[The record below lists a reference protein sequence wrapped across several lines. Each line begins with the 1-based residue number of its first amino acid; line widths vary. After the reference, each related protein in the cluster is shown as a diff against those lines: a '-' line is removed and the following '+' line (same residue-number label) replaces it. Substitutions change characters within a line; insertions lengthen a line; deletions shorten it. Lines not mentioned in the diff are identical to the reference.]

1 VCHQIFA
8 QIMANP
14 NNRLLSAAAASS
26 ISNNRSELTPSQAIQ
41 HALEKGW
48 HGGKSGAM
56 AMGINVCSL
65 MWIRTTMNYQY
76 RYGTT
81 TKQAMQKLWHEG
93 GIPRFYRGLAPA
105 LFQGPLSRF
114 GDTAAN
120 TAILALLE
128 PYDIPIA
135 AKTGAA
141 SISAGLWRILIT
153 PIDTLKTTLQVEG
166 KQALPLLGAK
176 IRTHGILVT
185 FHGALAAA
193 SATAVGHFPWFFTFN
208 TLQESIPKP
217 QEGSHPAWKF
227 ARNALIGF
235 VASIVSDTTSN
246 SLRVIKTTRQT
257 FDKPLSYPEVVRHVV
272 KSDGIIGLFGRG
284 LKTRIMANALNS
296 MLFAT
301 LWKYIMERQ
310 EKARQHS

>member
-1 VCHQIFA
+1 MTNQ
-8 QIMANP
+8 NS
-14 NNRLLSAAAASS
+14 RLLSALATSS
-26 ISNNRSELTPSQAIQ
+26 VANNKSELTPSQTIQ
-41 HALEKGW
+41 YALEKGW

-56 AMGINVCSL
+56 AMGINVCTL

-81 TKQAMQKLWHEG
+81 TKVAMTKLWREG

-208 TLQESIPKP
+208 KLQETIPKP
-217 QEGSHPAWKF
+217 EEGSHPIWKF
-227 ARNALIGF
+227 ARNACIGF
-235 VASIVSDTTSN
+235 SASIVSDTISN

-257 FDKPLSYPEVVRHVV
+257 FDRPLSYVEVFRHIV
-272 KSDGIIGLFGRG
+272 KTDGYVGLFGRG
-284 LKTRIMANALNS
+284 LKTRYIANGLNS

-310 EKARQHS
+310 EKARRES

>member
-1 VCHQIFA
+1 
-8 QIMANP
+8 MANQ
-14 NNRLLSAAAASS
+14 NNRIFYAAATSS
-26 ISNNRSELTPSQAIQ
+26 ITNNRSDLTPSQAIQ

-81 TKQAMQKLWHEG
+81 TKQAMRKLWLEG

-135 AKTGAA
+135 LKTGAA

-176 IRTHGILVT
+176 IRTHGVLVT

-193 SATAVGHFPWFFTFN
+193 SATAVGHFPWFLTFN
-208 TLQESIPKP
+208 TLQEAIPKP
-217 QEGSHPAWKF
+217 IEGSHPAWKF
-227 ARNALIGF
+227 GRNALIGF
-235 VASIVSDTTSN
+235 SASVVSDTISN

-257 FDKPLSYPEVVRHVV
+257 FDKPLSYVEVVRHVV
-272 KSDGIIGLFGRG
+272 KDDGVMGLFGRG
-284 LKTRIMANALNS
+284 LKTRIMANALNG
-296 MLFAT
+296 MLFSV
-301 LWKYIMERQ
+301 LWKYIMEQQ
-310 EKARQHS
+310 EKAKKNS

>member
-1 VCHQIFA
+1 
-8 QIMANP
+8 MAP
-14 NNRLLSAAAASS
+14 
-26 ISNNRSELTPSQAIQ
+26 SNNRTLFAAATTSSLPDERRSVLTPSQAIQ

-56 AMGINVCSL
+56 AMGINVCTL

-76 RYGTT
+76 RYGTSSG
-81 TKQAMQKLWHEG
+81 QAMKILWKEG

-128 PYDIPIA
+128 PYDLPMA

-141 SISAGLWRILIT
+141 SVSAGIWRIFIT

-166 KQALPLLGAK
+166 KQALPLLGTK
-176 IRTHGILVT
+176 IRTHGIMVT

-193 SATAVGHFPWFFTFN
+193 SATAVGHFPWFFTYN
-208 TLQESIPKP
+208 TLQEKIPKP
-217 QEGSHPAWKF
+217 SADSHAGWKF

-235 VASIVSDTTSN
+235 CASIISDTTSN
-246 SLRVIKTTRQT
+246 SLRVIKTTKQT
-257 FDKPLSYPEVVRHVV
+257 FSTPISYIEVVRHVV
-272 KSDGIIGLFGRG
+272 KADGVIGLFGRG

-296 MLFAT
+296 MLFSV
-301 LWKYIMERQ
+301 LWRYIMDRQ
-310 EKARQHS
+310 EKARRDS

>member
-1 VCHQIFA
+1 
-8 QIMANP
+8 MAVP
-14 NNRLLSAAAASS
+14 NNRRVWAAAATSS
-26 ISNNRSELTPSQAIQ
+26 SLPDQDSRDIFTSTQAIQ
-41 HALEKGW
+41 RVFEKGW
-48 HGGKSGAM
+48 HEGTSGAM
-56 AMGINVCSL
+56 AMGINVCTL

-76 RYGTT
+76 RYGKTT
-81 TKQAMQKLWHEG
+81 TQAMRTLWSEG
-93 GIPRFYRGLAPA
+93 GIPRFYRGLTPA
-105 LFQGPLSRF
+105 LFQGPISRF

-141 SISAGLWRILIT
+141 SISAGVWRIFIT
-153 PIDTLKTTLQVEG
+153 PIDTIKTTLQVEG

-176 IRTHGILVT
+176 IRTSGILVT

-208 TLQESIPKP
+208 TLQEAIPLPKA
-217 QEGSHPAWKF
+217 EAHRGWKF
-227 ARNALIGF
+227 ARNASIGF
-235 VASIVSDTTSN
+235 VASIISDTTSN

-257 FDKPLSYPEVVRHVV
+257 SNTTISYVEVVRHVV
-272 KSDGIIGLFGRG
+272 GSDGLIGLFGRG

-296 MLFAT
+296 MLFAV
-301 LWKYIMERQ
+301 LWKCIMEQQ
-310 EKARQHS
+310 EKSRKDD

>member
-1 VCHQIFA
+1 
-8 QIMANP
+8 
-14 NNRLLSAAAASS
+14 
-26 ISNNRSELTPSQAIQ
+26 
-41 HALEKGW
+41 
-48 HGGKSGAM
+48 
-56 AMGINVCSL
+56 MGINVCTL

-76 RYGTT
+76 RYGTST
-81 TKQAMQKLWHEG
+81 TVAMKKLWAEG

-128 PYDIPIA
+128 PYDLPMA

-141 SISAGLWRILIT
+141 SLSAGLWRIFIT
-153 PIDTLKTTLQVEG
+153 PIDTVKTTLQVEG

-193 SATAVGHFPWFFTFN
+193 SATAVGHFPWFFTYN
-208 TLQESIPKP
+208 TLQEAIPKTDDP
-217 QEGSHPAWKF
+217 LKKLG
-227 ARNALIGF
+227 RNALIGF
-235 VASIVSDTTSN
+235 VSSVVSDTTSN

-257 FDKPLSYPEVVRHVV
+257 YPHTISYLE
-272 KSDGIIGLFGRG
+272 
-284 LKTRIMANALNS
+284 T
-296 MLFAT
+296 
-301 LWKYIMERQ
+301 
-310 EKARQHS
+310 

>member
-1 VCHQIFA
+1 
-8 QIMANP
+8 
-14 NNRLLSAAAASS
+14 
-26 ISNNRSELTPSQAIQ
+26 
-41 HALEKGW
+41 
-48 HGGKSGAM
+48 
-56 AMGINVCSL
+56 MGINVCTL

-81 TKQAMQKLWHEG
+81 TKVWREG

-166 KQALPLLGAK
+166 KQALPLLGAN
-176 IRTHGILVT
+176 
-185 FHGALAAA
+185 
-193 SATAVGHFPWFFTFN
+193 SN
-208 TLQESIPKP
+208 TWSTGNI
-217 QEGSHPAWKF
+217 S
-227 ARNALIGF
+227 
-235 VASIVSDTTSN
+235 
-246 SLRVIKTTRQT
+246 
-257 FDKPLSYPEVVRHVV
+257 
-272 KSDGIIGLFGRG
+272 
-284 LKTRIMANALNS
+284 
-296 MLFAT
+296 
-301 LWKYIMERQ
+301 
-310 EKARQHS
+310 